1 MLFIV
6 VIRPPHGRKA
16 TLPRNNHIIDAFGA
30 VYDPHLS
37 RLVKAAND
45 SYVRVAGIKC
55 EIAGA
60 RLRPR
65 NCRTIAVL
73 RGRPA
78 AVSDDIRAVRD
89 IVKHPVDEARAVQP
103 VGADRPRGA
112 VALRRD
118 GVRRAPARVPAKA
131 KAFDSDR

>member
-1 MLFIV
+1 M
-6 VIRPPHGRKA
+6 
-16 TLPRNNHIIDAFGA
+16 D
-30 VYDPHLS
+30 DPHLS
-37 RLVKAAND
+37 RLVKTAND
-45 SYVRVAGIKC
+45 PDVRVAGIER

-65 NCRTIAVL
+65 YRRAIAVL

-89 IVKHPVDEARAVQP
+89 VIKHPVDEAGAVQS
-103 VGADRPRGA
+103 VGTDRSRGA

-131 KAFDSDR
+131 EAFDSDR